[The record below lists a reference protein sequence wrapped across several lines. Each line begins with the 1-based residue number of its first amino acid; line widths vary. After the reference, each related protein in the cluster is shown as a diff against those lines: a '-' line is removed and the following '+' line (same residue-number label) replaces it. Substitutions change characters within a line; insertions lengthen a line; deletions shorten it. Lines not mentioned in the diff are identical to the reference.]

1 MTNIQFAEMGSGG
14 YWFHPAIMSTCIL
27 ARRPKGKKAT
37 SYSVVKAHIETNMR
51 PLLAMTGKQFA
62 PSSKQVRKWKKEIPG
77 HPEQASNLGKYK
89 IGDLPTW
96 ARNELDWSVINQ
108 SVINQST
115 MNRGAMMSQAPSTE
129 YARPMNPFPNPQVQ
143 HTCLGHMASSQADSS
158 GSAGEVFIVVCVIAI
173 CWLSTRNRAVEEP
186 ARPVEPSPP
195 SRRQEAPGDALAC
208 LRAARNFNLRSYK
221 R

>member
-1 MTNIQFAEMGSGG
+1 MTNIQFAEMGSDG
-14 YWFHPAIMSTCIL
+14 YWYHDAIMATYIL
-27 ARRPKGKKAT
+27 ALRPEGKNAA
-37 SYSVVKAHIETNMR
+37 SHSAVKTHIETNMR
-51 PLLAMTGKQFA
+51 GFLEMTGKQFA
-62 PSSKQVRKWKKEIPG
+62 PSPNQAREWKDKIPG
-77 HPEQASNLGKYK
+77 HPEWAWNRGLYEES
-89 IGDLPTW
+89 DLSIW
-96 ARNELDWSVINQ
+96 ARYELNRSA
-108 SVINQST
+108 